1 MPLSVIQ
8 AYSVLNSANVKK
20 TLLVLYKLALTVR
33 KNLGNDVYQ
42 YNYTCIPPL
51 AMTEGP
57 PLLDTGL
64 RLPLEELPNP
74 KWIFLVLHKLAVMS
88 VNNAI
93 GKLATEG
100 GGLLSFSVTEGEEA
114 DMDLLNEKAQALEEL
129 EQQIQSAES
138 EQDLE
143 QVALKIASLTRE
155 ISDEL
160 APVDSSSVSFD
171 ISSAGDVSFDVSSAS
186 AGDVSFDVSSASAG
200 DVSFDVSSASSAG
213 DVSFD
218 VSSASSAGDVSFDV
232 SSASA
237 GDVSFD
243 VSSASAGDV
252 SFDVSSAS
260 AGDVSFSVPSGTEEP
275 EGISDSLLAA
285 FREAITSTG
294 KLVELDEQQ
303 AASEEVSF
311 SVDSLAAA
319 PSLNDY
325 NQLFTQISLPKISS
339 RFQEDEVFAYMQVA
353 GPNPLMIE
361 QVGDGDPFVARLTQ
375 ELPEGGYAKII
386 GTSDSLAAAVQEGR
400 LYKADYSML
409 EGMENGTFPDEQK
422 YIYAPLGL
430 FAVPPQGCSLRNLL
444 PVAIQCQPGADCTG
458 PVFTPLKRESWMVAK
473 TIFQMADV
481 NYHELVSHLG
491 RTHLVIEP
499 FVLATKRIL
508 PRTHGLRVLLAPHFE
523 GTVLINY
530 GSHTNLIAKEGGVDK
545 LLASTI
551 ENDGTITVKGAQSHL
566 HNFNEISFPKLL
578 ASRGVNNSA
587 QLPEYPYRDDGFLI
601 WNALH
606 DWVSD
611 YLRLC
616 YTSDAQ
622 IVADTDLQNWAKELV
637 SHSGGRLQNF
647 GEDPSGAIKTVDYL
661 IDTVC
666 SVIFIASAQHAAV
679 NFPQNELMSYAPAF
693 PLAVYSP
700 APTNPDES
708 MDWMEWLPSLEKAG
722 EQIKL
727 CYLLGSVHYTQLG
740 GYSKKQFT
748 DSKVNAALG
757 KFQNRLKDIEKEI
770 TKKNSSRVMP
780 YKFLLP
786 SQIPQS
792 INI

>member
-20 TLLVLYKLALTVR
+20 TLLTLYKLALTVR
-33 KNLGNDVYQ
+33 KNLGSDVYQ
-42 YNYTCIPPL
+42 YNYTYIPPL

-57 PLLDTGL
+57 PLLETGF
-64 RLPLEELPNP
+64 RVPLEELPNP
-74 KWIFLVLHKLAVMS
+74 KWIFLVLHKLAVLK
-88 VNNAI
+88 VNNAL
-93 GKLATEG
+93 GKGATEG
-100 GGLLSFSVTEGEEA
+100 SGLVSFSVTEGQEA

-143 QVALKIASLTRE
+143 QVALKIATLTRE

-160 APVDSSSVSFD
+160 SPVDSSSVSFD
-171 ISSAGDVSFDVSSAS
+171 ISAAPESELEAQIREFEEQVAAS
-186 AGDVSFDVSSASAG
+186 ESE
-200 DVSFDVSSASSAG
+200 
-213 DVSFD
+213 
-218 VSSASSAGDVSFDV
+218 
-232 SSASA
+232 
-237 GDVSFD
+237 
-243 VSSASAGDV
+243 
-252 SFDVSSAS
+252 
-260 AGDVSFSVPSGTEEP
+260 DVSFSVPSGTEEP

-400 LYKADYSML
+400 LYKADYSLL
-409 EGMENGTFPDEQK
+409 EGMKNGTFPDQQK
-422 YIYAPLGL
+422 YTYAPLGL

-566 HNFNEISFPKLL
+566 QNFNEVSFPKLL
-578 ASRGVNNSA
+578 ASRGVTNSA

-606 DWVSD
+606 EWVSD

-622 IVADTDLQNWAKELV
+622 IVADADLQNWAKELV
-637 SHSGGRLQNF
+637 SHSGGRLENF
-647 GEDPSGAIKTVDYL
+647 GEDSSGAIKTLDYL

-722 EQIKL
+722 DQIKL

>member
-20 TLLVLYKLALTVR
+20 TLLTLYKLALTVR
-33 KNLGNDVYQ
+33 KNLGSDVYQ
-42 YNYTCIPPL
+42 YNYTYIPPL

-57 PLLDTGL
+57 PLLETGF
-64 RLPLEELPNP
+64 RVPLEELPNP
-74 KWIFLVLHKLAVMS
+74 KWIFLVLHKLAVLK
-88 VNNAI
+88 VNNAL
-93 GKLATEG
+93 GKGATEG
-100 GGLLSFSVTEGEEA
+100 SGLVSFSVTEGQEA

-143 QVALKIASLTRE
+143 QVALKIATLTRE

-160 APVDSSSVSFD
+160 SPVDSSSVSFD
-171 ISSAGDVSFDVSSAS
+171 ISAAPESELEAQIREFEEQVAAS
-186 AGDVSFDVSSASAG
+186 ESE
-200 DVSFDVSSASSAG
+200 
-213 DVSFD
+213 
-218 VSSASSAGDVSFDV
+218 
-232 SSASA
+232 
-237 GDVSFD
+237 
-243 VSSASAGDV
+243 
-252 SFDVSSAS
+252 
-260 AGDVSFSVPSGTEEP
+260 DVSFSVPSGTEEP

-285 FREAITSTG
+285 FGEAITSTG

-361 QVGDGDPFVARLTQ
+361 QVGDGDPLVARLTQ

-400 LYKADYSML
+400 LYKADYSLL
-409 EGMENGTFPDEQK
+409 EGMENGTFPDQQK
-422 YIYAPLGL
+422 YTYAPLGL

-551 ENDGTITVKGAQSHL
+551 KNDGTITVKGAQSHL
-566 HNFNEISFPKLL
+566 QNFNEVSFPKLL
-578 ASRGVNNSA
+578 ASRGVTNSA

-606 DWVSD
+606 EWVSD

-622 IVADTDLQNWAKELV
+622 IVADADLQNWAKELV
-637 SHSGGRLQNF
+637 SHSGGRLENF
-647 GEDPSGAIKTVDYL
+647 GEDSSGAIKTLDYL

-780 YKFLLP
+780 DKFLLP

>member
-1 MPLSVIQ
+1 MPLPVIQ
-8 AYSVLNSANVKK
+8 AYSVLNSANVKQ
-20 TLLVLYKLALTVR
+20 TLLALYKVVLTVR

-57 PLLDTGL
+57 PLLDTGF
-64 RLPLEELPNP
+64 RVPLEELPNP
-74 KWIFLVLHKLAVMS
+74 KWILKVLQKLVVLQ
-88 VNNAI
+88 VNNAL
-93 GKLATEG
+93 GKRPTEG
-100 GGLLSFSVTEGEEA
+100 SGLVSFSVTDGQEA

-129 EQQIQSAES
+129 DQQIQSAES
-138 EQDLE
+138 DQDLE
-143 QVALKIASLTRE
+143 QVALKIAALTRE

-160 APVDSSSVSFD
+160 SPVDSSSVSFD
-171 ISSAGDVSFDVSSAS
+171 ISAAPESELEAQIREFEEQVAAS
-186 AGDVSFDVSSASAG
+186 ESE
-200 DVSFDVSSASSAG
+200 
-213 DVSFD
+213 
-218 VSSASSAGDVSFDV
+218 
-232 SSASA
+232 
-237 GDVSFD
+237 
-243 VSSASAGDV
+243 
-252 SFDVSSAS
+252 
-260 AGDVSFSVPSGTEEP
+260 DVSFSVPSGTEEP

-285 FREAITSTG
+285 FREAITSSG

-400 LYKADYSML
+400 LYKADYSLL
-409 EGMENGTFPDEQK
+409 EGMKNGTFPDDQK

-430 FAVPPQGCSLRNLL
+430 FAVPPQGCSVRNLL

-508 PRTHGLRVLLAPHFE
+508 PRTHRLRVLLDPHFE

-530 GSHTNLIAKEGGVDK
+530 GSHTNLIAEKGGIDR
-545 LLASTI
+545 LLASSI
-551 ENDGTITVKGAQSHL
+551 ESDTEVAVKGAQSYL
-566 HNFNEISFPKLL
+566 HHFNDVSFPKLL
-578 ASRGVNNSA
+578 ASRGVTNSA

-606 DWVSD
+606 EWVSD

-622 IVADTDLQNWAKELV
+622 IVADADLQNWAKELV
-637 SHSGGRLQNF
+637 SHSGGRLENF
-647 GEDPSGAIKTVDYL
+647 GEDASGAIKTLDYL

-722 EQIKL
+722 KQIQL